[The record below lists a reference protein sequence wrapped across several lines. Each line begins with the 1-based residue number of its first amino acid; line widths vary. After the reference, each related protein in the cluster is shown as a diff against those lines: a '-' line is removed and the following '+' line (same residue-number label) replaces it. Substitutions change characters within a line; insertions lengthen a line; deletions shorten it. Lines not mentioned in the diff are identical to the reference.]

1 MALAYFRTVH
11 MPQTHH
17 IRLTRLSAGVD
28 TRALWAIHPTGN
40 LLVFVHGFGGKSV
53 GTWSHF
59 PALLQGRTQT
69 AEWDAVFFGYDGLHT
84 PAAYSAATLRE
95 FLKDF
100 ETNAASHANQALDPS
115 HQRDPFI
122 YQRIAIIGHS
132 LGSIV
137 SREAMCQ
144 GLRGSDTWPDK
155 CCLFLFAPAHTGADV
170 ILLVRETLPGSMTA
184 LAQSVAQLFGK
195 FKVLKDLV
203 PGSNAL
209 VALKLEV
216 ENQLRTKRKSAVTA
230 KLVVHANDDRVVR
243 PEDFIPEDE
252 PLTPVVATH
261 TSVCKPEDAFLKPL
275 LSLLTAVSRCHPS

>member
-1 MALAYFRTVH
+1 MA
-11 MPQTHH
+11 QTHH

-28 TRALWAIHPTGN
+28 TRALWAIQPSGN
-40 LLVFVHGFGGKSV
+40 LLVFVHGFGGESM

-69 AEWDAVFFGYDGLHT
+69 AGWDAVFFGYDGLHT
-84 PAAYSAATLRE
+84 PAAFSAGMLRE
-95 FLKDF
+95 FLTDF
-100 ETNAASHANQALDPS
+100 ETNAAWHANQALDPS
-115 HQRDPFI
+115 HQRAPFI

-203 PGSNAL
+203 PGSKAL
-209 VALKLEV
+209 VDLKQEV
-216 ENQLRTKRKSAVTA
+216 ELQLRTNRKSAVTA

-243 PEDFIPEDE
+243 PEDFIREDA

-261 TSVCKPEDAFLKPL
+261 TSVCKPEDSFLKPL